1 MKEGLVSVIIPTFGR
16 SQFLKRCVE
25 SVSSQTY
32 DNIEIIIVDDNGKGQ
47 LQQLETATVVDS
59 IKCRFPLHYLI
70 QDENRGGSAA
80 RNAGAKH
87 AQGEFIAFLDDDDQ
101 FEEDRILKQIH
112 FLKEKAYQNPQIKAC
127 TCLVK
132 RRKRG
137 NEVDR
142 QDPKHKENYLF
153 ELLALKESLY
163 TGSTLLVFA
172 QTFFELDGF
181 DERFKRNQDLE
192 FMIRFFQHHQVAVL
206 NEHLTIL
213 NIDDRTNIPSYQN
226 ILTTKQLFL
235 QKFKPIISRLPVEQ
249 QREIY
254 TNNALQTAKVA
265 LWNRN
270 VIGFVKAIRS
280 AELSLHEWAVFVK
293 DVLKKSIM
301 HLK

>member
-1 MKEGLVSVIIPTFGR
+1 SIYGYKRCRAEVAACLPVTNTALMKEGLVSVIIPTCGR

-59 IKCRFPLHYLI
+59 IKCRFPLHYLV

-87 AQGEFIAFLDDDDQ
+87 AQGGFIAFLDDDDQ

-142 QDPKHKENYLF
+142 QDPKHKENYLY
-153 ELLALKESLY
+153 ELLALKESLD
-163 TGSTLLVFA
+163 TGSTRLVFA
-172 QTFFELDGF
+172 QTLFELDGF
-181 DERFKRNQDLE
+181 DERFKRTQELE
-192 FMIRFFQHHQVAVL
+192 SMIRFFQHHQVAVL

-270 VIGFVKAIRS
+270 VIGF
-280 AELSLHEWAVFVK
+280 
-293 DVLKKSIM
+293 
-301 HLK
+301 

>member
-101 FEEDRILKQIH
+101 FEEDRVLKQIH

-127 TCLVK
+127 TC
-132 RRKRG
+132 
-137 NEVDR
+137 
-142 QDPKHKENYLF
+142 
-153 ELLALKESLY
+153 
-163 TGSTLLVFA
+163 
-172 QTFFELDGF
+172 
-181 DERFKRNQDLE
+181 
-192 FMIRFFQHHQVAVL
+192 
-206 NEHLTIL
+206 
-213 NIDDRTNIPSYQN
+213 
-226 ILTTKQLFL
+226 
-235 QKFKPIISRLPVEQ
+235 
-249 QREIY
+249 
-254 TNNALQTAKVA
+254 
-265 LWNRN
+265 W
-270 VIGFVKAIRS
+270 
-280 AELSLHEWAVFVK
+280 
-293 DVLKKSIM
+293 
-301 HLK
+301 